1 MMNWS
6 GTQQPLW
13 DLWEGDRSALD
24 VLTPANHI
32 MKYTMQHSK
41 TVGIGLVVLGTL
53 AGCVSPELKQA
64 NRLAG
69 EGKWDQAVVAYQD
82 AQRKAPFDEK
92 IQRQLDQAKTAAA
105 ADHYALGKLA
115 FENHRLPEALQ
126 EFKIALGFDPSKAEY
141 HAMIADTLRLKE
153 SQEQLQAAK
162 KLQNLGRVEE
172 ALTALERAVE
182 LDPTQTAA
190 LDGITELTKQQRAA
204 KTFGH
209 SDEPLTLRFQ
219 EAKLKEVFEI
229 LARTAGVNV
238 LFDKEVRDDPITIFI
253 KDLPFDEA
261 LHLILNTNG
270 LVAQRVAPDTIL
282 VMPNSTQKQAQYQD
296 LMMRTYYLA
305 NAKAK
310 DAVNLVR
317 TMLDSKKIHVDD
329 KVNAIVIRDEPAKLH
344 LAEKLLF
351 AIDQREPEVEL
362 DVEVLEVNRTKS
374 MKYGINFAKQLGF
387 GITNG
392 TGGISTAPTTF
403 NLNQLMA
410 LNPQSYLFTLPAS
423 MLTDFFKQQS
433 DARTLASPKLRV
445 LNNKAAAISVGD
457 KQPILLSTTNVLPGQ
472 AATGA
477 VPTTSTVTSIEY
489 KDVGVKLT
497 VEPSINALDEIAMKL
512 KIEVTRLGDQ
522 VILQASPEIKQF
534 KFGTRAAETF
544 LMMRND
550 ETVVLGGL
558 IQGEDRKNRSTVPI
572 LGDIPYLG
580 ELLTATTVDRV
591 ETEVV
596 LTITPR
602 IVRSLT
608 TPPIANQAFWSGTDQ
623 NYATTQLY
631 APRARAVS
639 QIQHIH
645 SSAAAPGG
653 VEVQQ
658 PSSLRA
664 PASTEVGPPVTSI
677 DQESTTLK
685 TMVDPPASGET
696 VSPATATRIGMPPA
710 PMASILGLGVAGS
723 TTSSNETKGSVSSSE
738 RVERAPG
745 LITFNTSDIS
755 AMVGQE
761 FRVDLSTMALESLS
775 ESLVTVAYDPKLVEY
790 RRVEPGAAAI
800 SARAMDGQ
808 VILTVRRPSTSETG
822 SRVLALVFFRGK
834 SRGDATLTLATS
846 SHDAAEPVSTQR
858 AVIHVQ

>member
-1 MMNWS
+1 
-6 GTQQPLW
+6 
-13 DLWEGDRSALD
+13 
-24 VLTPANHI
+24 
-32 MKYTMQHSK
+32 MQHHRSFS
-41 TVGIGLVVLGTL
+41 VGILVVCTL

-69 EGKWDQAVVAYQD
+69 EGKWDQAVAAYQD
-82 AQRKAPFDEK
+82 AQRKAPFDGK
-92 IQRQLDQAKTAAA
+92 IQRQLEQAKTAAA
-105 ADHYALGKLA
+105 ADHYAFGKLA
-115 FENHRLPEALQ
+115 FENHRLADALH
-126 EFKIALGFDPSKAEY
+126 EFKLALGLDPSKGEY
-141 HAMIADTLRLKE
+141 HAMITDALRLKE
-153 SQEQLQAAK
+153 SQVQLHAGK

-172 ALTALERAVE
+172 SLSAFERAVE

-190 LDGITELTKQQRAA
+190 LNHITELTKQQRVA
-204 KTFGH
+204 KMFGG
-209 SDEPLTLRFQ
+209 SEEPLTLRFQ
-219 EAKLKEVFEI
+219 DAKLKEVFDI
-229 LARTAGVNV
+229 LARTANVNV
-238 LFDKEVRDDPITIFI
+238 LFDKEVRDEPITIFI

-270 LVAQRVAPDTIL
+270 LIAKKVAPDTIL
-282 VMPNSTQKQAQYQD
+282 VMPNNAPKQAQYQD
-296 LMMRTYYLA
+296 LMMRTFYLA

-317 TMLDSKKIHVDD
+317 TMLDSKKIHVDE
-329 KVNAIVIRDEPAKLH
+329 KVNAIVIRDEPAKLQ

-392 TGGISTAPTTF
+392 ASGISTSPATF
-403 NLNQLMA
+403 NLQQLMA
-410 LNPQSYLFTLPAS
+410 IGSKSYLFTLPAS

-445 LNNKAAAISVGD
+445 LNNKAAAINVGD

-534 KFGTRAAETF
+534 KFGTRSAETF
-544 LMMRND
+544 LMMRDD

-558 IQGEDRKNRSTVPI
+558 IQGEDRKSRSTVPI

-608 TPPIANQAFWSGTDQ
+608 TPPIADQAFWSGTDQ
-623 NYATTQLY
+623 NYATSQLFP
-631 APRARAVS
+631 PRARTVS
-639 QIQHIH
+639 QSKH
-645 SSAAAPGG
+645 
-653 VEVQQ
+653 
-658 PSSLRA
+658 
-664 PASTEVGPPVTSI
+664 
-677 DQESTTLK
+677 
-685 TMVDPPASGET
+685 
-696 VSPATATRIGMPPA
+696 
-710 PMASILGLGVAGS
+710 
-723 TTSSNETKGSVSSSE
+723 TTSSATASGVALVEPPSPADAVESAKTVPPATSVHQESATLNTRGASPAGGETAVPATVTNPAAPIASTPVATSASSISPSNETNGSTSSSDLVA
-738 RVERAPG
+738 RGP
-745 LITFNTSDIS
+745 
-755 AMVGQE
+755 AMTILGPS
-761 FRVDLSTMALESLS
+761 DLSA
-775 ESLVTVAYDPKLVEY
+775 
-790 RRVEPGAAAI
+790 
-800 SARAMDGQ
+800 
-808 VILTVRRPSTSETG
+808 
-822 SRVLALVFFRGK
+822 
-834 SRGDATLTLATS
+834 
-846 SHDAAEPVSTQR
+846 
-858 AVIHVQ
+858 

>member
-1 MMNWS
+1 M
-6 GTQQPLW
+6 QLH
-13 DLWEGDRSALD
+13 RSFG
-24 VLTPANHI
+24 
-32 MKYTMQHSK
+32 
-41 TVGIGLVVLGTL
+41 VGVLVVCAL

-64 NRLAG
+64 HRFAD
-69 EGKWDQAVVAYQD
+69 EGQWDQAVAAYQE
-82 AQRKAPFDEK
+82 AHRKAPFDDK
-92 IQRQLDQAKTAAA
+92 IQRQLEQAKIAAA

-115 FENHRLPEALQ
+115 YDNHRLVDALY
-126 EFKIALGFDPSKAEY
+126 EFKLALGLDPSKAEY
-141 HAMIADTLRLKE
+141 HAMIADALRVKE
-153 SQEQLQAAK
+153 GQEQLQAAK

-172 ALTALERAVE
+172 ALTVLERAVE
-182 LDPTQTAA
+182 LDPTQTIA
-190 LDGITELTKQQRAA
+190 LDSITELTKQQRAA
-204 KTFGH
+204 KTFGG
-209 SDEPLTLRFQ
+209 SEEPLTLRFQ
-219 EAKLKEVFEI
+219 DAKLKEVFEI
-229 LARTAGVNV
+229 LALTANVNV

-270 LVAQRVAPDTIL
+270 LIAQRVAPDTIL
-282 VMPNSTQKQAQYQD
+282 VMPNNNQKQAQYQD
-296 LMMRTYYLA
+296 LMMRTFYLA

-317 TMLDSKKIHVDD
+317 TMLDSKKIYVDD
-329 KVNAIVIRDEPAKLH
+329 KVNAIVVRDEPAKLQ

-351 AIDQREPEVEL
+351 AIDQRDPEVEL

-374 MKYGINFAKQLGF
+374 LKYGINFAKQLGF

-403 NLNQLMA
+403 NLQQLMA
-410 LNPQSYLFTLPAS
+410 INPQSYLFTLPAS

-433 DARTLASPKLRV
+433 DAKTLASPKLRV
-445 LNNKAAAISVGD
+445 LNNKSASINVGD

-477 VPTTSTVTSIEY
+477 VPTTSTVTSIEF

-534 KFGTRAAETF
+534 KFGTRMAETF

-550 ETVVLGGL
+550 ETIVLGGL

-608 TPPIANQAFWSGTDQ
+608 TPPIADQAFWSGTDQ
-623 NYATTQLY
+623 QYATIQLFP
-631 APRARAVS
+631 ARARTVS
-639 QIQHIH
+639 QSTSTN
-645 SSAAAPGG
+645 SSATVSG
-653 VEVQQ
+653 VVVAE
-658 PSSLRA
+658 PSSSAGMTASTGVVPPATSVHPESAMVNKTETSQSGGEAGVPA
-664 PASTEVGPPVTSI
+664 PATQPVAPS
-677 DQESTTLK
+677 
-685 TMVDPPASGET
+685 
-696 VSPATATRIGMPPA
+696 A
-710 PMASILGLGVAGS
+710 PMASPPVTASAGP
-723 TTSSNETKGSVSSSE
+723 TTPSNETNGSSSSSE
-738 RVERAPG
+738 LVARGPG
-745 LITFNTSDIS
+745 LITFNASDVS
-755 AMVGQE
+755 ATVGQE
-761 FRVDLSTMALESLS
+761 FRVDLSTVALESMP
-775 ESLVTVAYDPKLVEY
+775 ESLVTVSYDPALVEY
-790 RRVEPGAAAI
+790 RRVGPGAAAI

-808 VILTVRRPSTSETG
+808 VTLTVRRQGTSETG
-822 SRVLALVFFRGK
+822 SRVLAMLFFHAK
-834 SRGDATLTLATS
+834 AKGDVTLTMVS
-846 SHDAAEPVSTQR
+846 STRDAASPVSTEQ
-858 AVIHVQ
+858 AVVHVQ

>member
-1 MMNWS
+1 
-6 GTQQPLW
+6 
-13 DLWEGDRSALD
+13 
-24 VLTPANHI
+24 
-32 MKYTMQHSK
+32 MQHHRSFG
-41 TVGIGLVVLGTL
+41 VSLLVVCSL

-64 NRLAG
+64 HRLAE
-69 EGKWDQAVVAYQD
+69 EGKWDQAVAAYQD

-92 IQRQLDQAKTAAA
+92 IQRQLDKAKTAAA

-115 FENHRLPEALQ
+115 FENHRLADALQ
-126 EFKIALGFDPSKAEY
+126 EFKLALGLDPSKAEY
-141 HAMIADTLRLKE
+141 HAVITDALRLKQ
-153 SQEQLQAAK
+153 SQEQLHAAK

-172 ALTALERAVE
+172 ALSAFERAVE
-182 LDPTQTAA
+182 LDPTQSTA

-204 KTFGH
+204 KTLGG
-209 SDEPLTLRFQ
+209 SEEPLTLRFQ
-219 EAKLKEVFEI
+219 DAKLKEVFDI

-238 LFDKEVRDDPITIFI
+238 LFDKEVRDEPITIFI

-270 LVAQRVAPDTIL
+270 LIAKKVAADTIL
-282 VMPNSTQKQAQYQD
+282 VMPNNAQKQAQYQD
-296 LMMRTYYLA
+296 LMMRTFYLA

-317 TMLDSKKIHVDD
+317 MMLDSKKIHVDD
-329 KVNAIVIRDEPAKLH
+329 KVNAIVVRDEPAKLQ

-392 TGGISTAPTTF
+392 TSGISTSPTTF
-403 NLNQLMA
+403 NLQQLMA
-410 LNPQSYLFTLPAS
+410 IGSKSYLFTLPAS

-445 LNNKAAAISVGD
+445 LNNKAAAINVGD

-534 KFGTRAAETF
+534 KFGTRSAETF
-544 LMMRND
+544 LMMRDD

-558 IQGEDRKNRSTVPI
+558 IQGEDRKSRSTVPI

-608 TPPIANQAFWSGTDQ
+608 TPPIADQAFWSGTDQ
-623 NYATTQLY
+623 NYATTQLFP
-631 APRARAVS
+631 PRARTVS
-639 QIQHIH
+639 QSNRT
-645 SSAAAPGG
+645 SSSPAASG
-653 VEVQQ
+653 VASVEQL
-658 PSSLRA
+658 S
-664 PASTEVGPPVTSI
+664 PADTAESARVVPPVTSAH
-677 DQESTTLK
+677 QESAILN
-685 TMVDPPASGET
+685 TMGVPPAGEDT
-696 VSPATATRIGMPPA
+696 GFPVIATKPV
-710 PMASILGLGVAGS
+710 ASSTPIASTPVAASSGS
-723 TTSSNETKGSVSSSE
+723 TTPSNDTNGSSSSSDLVA
-738 RVERAPG
+738 RGPG
-745 LITFNTSDIS
+745 HVTFNTSDVS
-755 AMVGQE
+755 AIVSQE
-761 FRVDLSTMALESLS
+761 FRVDLSTLALESLS
-775 ESLVTVAYDPKLVEY
+775 ESRVMVSYDPKMVEF

-800 SARAMDGQ
+800 SARAMNGQ
-808 VILTVRRPSTSETG
+808 VILTVRRQGTSETG
-822 SRVLALVFFRGK
+822 SRVLAMLFFQAK
-834 SRGDATLTLATS
+834 AKGDAALTMEAS
-846 SHDAAEPVSTQR
+846 SSETGPPSRSER
-858 AVIHVQ
+858 AVVHVQ

>member
-1 MMNWS
+1 M
-6 GTQQPLW
+6 QYH
-13 DLWEGDRSALD
+13 RS
-24 VLTPANHI
+24 VN
-32 MKYTMQHSK
+32 
-41 TVGIGLVVLGTL
+41 VGLLVICAL
-53 AGCVSPELKQA
+53 AGCASPEIKQA
-64 NRLAG
+64 HRLAE
-69 EGKWDQAVVAYQD
+69 EGKWDQAVAAYQD

-92 IQRQLDQAKTAAA
+92 IQRQLDKAKIAAA
-105 ADHYALGKLA
+105 TDHYALGKLA
-115 FENHRLPEALQ
+115 FENHRLADALH
-126 EFKIALGFDPSKAEY
+126 EFKLALGLDPSKAEY
-141 HAMIADTLRLKE
+141 HAMIADALRLKE

-172 ALTALERAVE
+172 SLTALERAVE
-182 LDPTQTAA
+182 LDPTQTTA
-190 LDGITELTKQQRAA
+190 LDSITELTKQQRAA
-204 KTFGH
+204 KTFGG
-209 SDEPLTLRFQ
+209 SEEPLTLRFQ
-219 EAKLKEVFEI
+219 DAKLKEVFDI
-229 LARTAGVNV
+229 LARTANVNV
-238 LFDKEVRDDPITIFI
+238 LFDKDVRDEPITIFI

-270 LVAQRVAPDTIL
+270 LIAKKVAPDTIL
-282 VMPNSTQKQAQYQD
+282 VMPNNNQKQAQYQD
-296 LMMRTYYLA
+296 LMMRTFYLA

-329 KVNAIVIRDEPAKLH
+329 KVNAIVVRDEPAKLQ

-445 LNNKAAAISVGD
+445 LNNKAAAINVGD

-534 KFGTRAAETF
+534 KFGTRMAETF

-550 ETVVLGGL
+550 ETIVLGGL

-608 TPPIANQAFWSGTDQ
+608 TPPIADQAFWSGTDQ
-623 NYATTQLY
+623 TYATTQLFP
-631 APRARAVS
+631 PRARPVS
-639 QIQHIH
+639 QSRLT
-645 SSAAAPGG
+645 SSSVAASG
-653 VEVQQ
+653 VALVEQ
-658 PSSLRA
+658 PSSA
-664 PASTEVGPPVTSI
+664 GTAESTEVVPPMPSAQQASAALDTIGASPTGEETAVPAAATQPGAPFAPLASMPVAA
-677 DQESTTLK
+677 ST
-685 TMVDPPASGET
+685 
-696 VSPATATRIGMPPA
+696 
-710 PMASILGLGVAGS
+710 GS
-723 TTSSNETKGSVSSSE
+723 TTPSNEMNGLSSPSDLVA
-738 RVERAPG
+738 RGPAVIA
-745 LITFNTSDIS
+745 FNASDVS

-761 FRVDLSTMALESLS
+761 FRVDLSTVALESLS
-775 ESLVTVAYDPKLVEY
+775 ESLVTVSYDPKLVEY
-790 RRVEPGAAAI
+790 RRVGPGAAAI

-808 VILTVRRPSTSETG
+808 VILTVRRQGPSDTG
-822 SRVLALVFFRGK
+822 SRVLAMLFFHAK
-834 SRGDATLTLATS
+834 AKGDAALTMMS
-846 SHDAAEPVSTQR
+846 SLNAAASPVSTGR
-858 AVIHVQ
+858 VVVHVQ